1 MSTRRICAFHV
12 GELLLGVDVEL
23 VQEVLGDA
31 LMTRVPLAGPSVSGV
46 LNLRGQIVA
55 AIDARQRLGLPPR
68 HPDDGRTNIVIRTEH
83 ESVSLVV
90 DAEGEVVDLA
100 DSDVEQLPENVS
112 ERIRSL
118 VTGACR
124 VDDDLLLLLD
134 AERTLTLGP
143 D

>member
-1 MSTRRICAFHV
+1 
-12 GELLLGVDVEL
+12 
-23 VQEVLGDA
+23 
-31 LMTRVPLAGPSVSGV
+31 MTRVPLADPSVSGV

-55 AIDARQRLGLPPR
+55 AIDARQRLGLSPR
-68 HPDDGRTNIVIRTEH
+68 RPDDGRTNIVIRTEH

-124 VDDDLLLLLD
+124 VDDGLLLLLD